1 MTLAWRELPRASQRL
16 ALLGLAAAIVC
27 AIGGFLDPAAFFQA
41 WLVNWLFLLGISLA
55 AMMDVMIHEL
65 TGGKWG
71 RVLRPPLEAAMSAL
85 PFVALLAIPLAFGLQ
100 DLFAWA
106 RADDVAA
113 STLLQAKQWYLNRP
127 AFLLR
132 NALWLVVWSVFA
144 LRLRRRLATNSEADV
159 RARRRLS
166 VAGLLVY
173 LATVTL
179 VAYDFIASLVPE
191 WSSTAVGVRLG
202 VAQFVAALGFAVP
215 FAVLDA
221 RAQRQVPPATARD
234 YQDFGNLLLTFAMM
248 WAYIAFTQYLI
259 VWGEDLPRETSWY
272 WPRVATSWR
281 GLAFAVAFLNFALP
295 VVAMLFRGIKR
306 NGSALAVVCG
316 LALLGQWLD
325 CLWLVAPSLRPDGF
339 SMHWLD
345 VAALVAEGAP
355 WLALV
360 IALAERAFVAPA
372 PRLAG
377 ATAHG

>member
-1 MTLAWRELPRASQRL
+1 VTLAWRQLPRTSQRL
-16 ALLGLAAAIVC
+16 AKVGAGAVIVC
-27 AIGGFLDPAAFFQA
+27 AIGGWFDPPTFFQA

-65 TGGKWG
+65 TGGQWG

-85 PFVALLAIPLAFGLQ
+85 PLVALLAIPLAFGLRE
-100 DLFAWA
+100 LFAWA
-106 RADDVAA
+106 RPDDVAA
-113 STLLQAKQWYLNRP
+113 SALLQARQWYLNRP
-127 AFLLR
+127 AFLVR

-144 LRLRRRLATNSEADV
+144 LRLRRRLATSSAADLL
-159 RARRRLS
+159 ARRRLS

-173 LATVTL
+173 LATITL

-202 VAQFVAALGFAVP
+202 VAQFVAAFGFAVP

-221 RAQRQVPPATARD
+221 RAQRQVPAATSRD
-234 YQDFGNLLLTFAMM
+234 YQDFGNLLLTAAMM

-295 VVAMLFRGIKR
+295 VVAMLFRRIKT
-306 NGSALAVVCG
+306 NGGALAIVCG
-316 LALLGQWLD
+316 LALFGQWLD
-325 CLWLVAPSLRPDGF
+325 SLWLIAPSVRPQGF
-339 SMHWLD
+339 TVHWLD
-345 VAALVAEGAP
+345 VAALIGEGAL

-377 ATAHG
+377 APAHG